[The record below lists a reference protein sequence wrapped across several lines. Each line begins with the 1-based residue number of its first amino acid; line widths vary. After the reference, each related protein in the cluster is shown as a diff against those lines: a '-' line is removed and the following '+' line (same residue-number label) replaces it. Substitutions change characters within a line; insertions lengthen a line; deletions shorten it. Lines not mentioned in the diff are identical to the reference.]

1 MILGRSHIHRQTID
15 FDLLDAGNVVYHP
28 NYLIICERARNAAL
42 EAAGY
47 SFPEL
52 WSDGY
57 ALALVS
63 SSSKYLKPATVGLQV
78 VVLTTATRETRL
90 TLAVRQELV
99 PLAAFDAPLESGFVN
114 VLPSFAEKE
123 LIYAADISL
132 TCVKMNPLRATRF
145 PARLVEALAIP
156 SGAVAV
162 GERPPRNV

>member
-1 MILGRSHIHRQTID
+1 MILGRPYIHRQTID

-47 SFPEL
+47 PFPEL
-52 WSDGY
+52 WNDGY

-78 VVLTTATRETRL
+78 AVLTTSARDTRL
-90 TLAVRQELV
+90 TLAVRQKLV
-99 PLAAFDAPLESGFVN
+99 PLAAFEAPVETGFVD
-114 VLPSFAEKE
+114 VEPRFAEKE
-123 LIYAADISL
+123 LIYAADITL

-145 PARLVEALAIP
+145 PARLVEALRIP
-156 SGAVAV
+156 SGPVQAEA
-162 GERPPRNV
+162 